1 MKQNKKDVLA
11 RMEANIGLFQSFFSY
26 LNSYQEAFQ
35 ILVGHIK
42 KSQNHIDTIA
52 YPCLFLVRH
61 SLELGFKV
69 NIKFFSK
76 YSNKK
81 DHIKSTSHN
90 LKHLFNAFKLHV
102 NSAISELQLNYSIII
117 NKNDLIDFNRYC
129 KEVDLLVNTFDL
141 LDQTSESFRYPVT
154 RKNKPVFN
162 NIKKINLL
170 DIEDLF
176 DKSMILLRFTSSV
189 IGQYTQELDYMNEVF
204 ENELRNSIYQ

>member
-1 MKQNKKDVLA
+1 
-11 RMEANIGLFQSFFSY
+11 
-26 LNSYQEAFQ
+26 
-35 ILVGHIK
+35 LVGHIK